1 MEEAIDLNGFIR
13 LVIKRSFRWVLDGC
27 DGLTVEQL
35 RYQPAPESNCI
46 TWRAWYSSRG
56 KDQVTAKI
64 VGEREV
70 WITGGWA
77 ERFGMGPDTTGVGD
91 SAKQVAGL
99 LVSRDLLF
107 GYAGAAHFATI
118 ERLSTITPAQFSQPV
133 QYVTG
138 DTRPAWQAI
147 RGMLGGFFLTRRSGG
162 LPPWHDH
169 RTWLEPRIGLR

>member
-46 TWRAWYSSRG
+46 TWLVWYSSRV
-56 KDQVTAKI
+56 KDQVAAKI

-77 ERFGMGPDTTGVGD
+77 ERFGMGPDATGVAD
-91 SAKQVAGL
+91 RAKLVAGL
-99 LVSRDLLF
+99 LVRRDLLF
-107 GYAGAAHFATI
+107 GYAEAAQLATI
-118 ERLSTITPAQFSQPV
+118 ERLSTSTPAQFSQPSMSL
-133 QYVTG
+133 G
-138 DTRPAWQAI
+138 IPDRP
-147 RGMLGGFFLTRRSGG
+147 GKPYGGCWGILTHTPVRWPTS
-162 LPPWHDH
+162 LA
-169 RTWLEPRIGLR
+169 